1 MNTFYKAQVR
11 SFRGLSINDILTN
24 RGSWISNV
32 QNGKFMSFIKGYY
45 WSKENTY
52 TYLLDS

>member
-32 QNGKFMSFIKGYY
+32 QNGKFMSCDLYIFFVYK
-45 WSKENTY
+45 NPN
-52 TYLLDS
+52 